1 MLVSINATTITSE
14 EVRVTATNL
23 ETILLAD
30 DLYSQINDK
39 DEEEVTFLFDATN
52 LGHKKYLF
60 KLCQSQKCAKDK
72 RSLGEMIE
80 ALKGCILSISE
91 GFLER

>member
-14 EVRVTATNL
+14 EVRITATNL

-39 DEEEVTFLFDATN
+39 EEEVTFCFDATN

-60 KLCQSQKCAKDK
+60 KLCQSQKCARDK
-72 RSLGEMIE
+72 KSLGEMIE

>member
-1 MLVSINATTITSE
+1 MLVSINATAITSE
-14 EVRVTATNL
+14 EVRITATNL
-23 ETILLAD
+23 ENILLAD

-39 DEEEVTFLFDATN
+39 DEEEVNFLFDATN

-72 RSLGEMIE
+72 KSLGAMFE

-91 GFLER
+91 GFMER

>member
-1 MLVSINATTITSE
+1 MLVSINTIAITSE

-30 DLYSQINDK
+30 DLYNKIDDK

-72 RSLGEMIE
+72 KSLGEMIE
-80 ALKGCILSISE
+80 ALNGCILSISE
-91 GFLER
+91 GFRER

>member
-14 EVRVTATNL
+14 EVRITATNL

-39 DEEEVTFLFDATN
+39 EEEEEPWRND
-52 LGHKKYLF
+52 
-60 KLCQSQKCAKDK
+60 
-72 RSLGEMIE
+72 RSTERLHLINFGR
-80 ALKGCILSISE
+80 IS
-91 GFLER
+91 GTLIHFHR

>member
-14 EVRVTATNL
+14 EVRITATNL

-39 DEEEVTFLFDATN
+39 DEEEVNFLFDATN

-72 RSLGEMIE
+72 KSLGEMIE